1 MTEDVTAT
9 SPRPVRRAW
18 LRQAWLDLVFVH
30 WAVEPE
36 RVAPLLP
43 PRTRPDTLDGATY
56 AGLVA
61 FRLVG
66 TGLPRGPRVPYLGT
80 FLETNVRL
88 YTVDDDGRRAV
99 VFRSMDAQRL
109 VPVLAARAALRL
121 PYRWARM
128 RARAD
133 VSRGEHD
140 GHDGRTI
147 AYASTSRSLRP
158 ASTRLVVRTGAPVAE
173 PTALEH
179 FLTARW
185 GLHTRAWGRTWH
197 LPTDHA
203 AWPLHRGEVLH
214 LDDGLLVAAGLP
226 APPSEPVSV
235 LTSPGVQ
242 VLFGLPEPVGRRA
255 ARPASGRMRA

>member
-9 SPRPVRRAW
+9 SPRPLRRAW

-30 WAVEPE
+30 WAVQPG

-56 AGLVA
+56 VGLVA

-88 YTVDDDGRRAV
+88 YSVDDDGRRAV
-99 VFRSMDAQRL
+99 VFRSMDAERL

-128 RARAD
+128 RARREGD
-133 VSRGEHD
+133 VL
-140 GHDGRTI
+140 
-147 AYASTSRSLRP
+147 AYASTSRTPAR
-158 ASTRLVVRTGAPVAE
+158 ASTSLAVRAGAPVE
-173 PTALEH
+173 DPTPLEH

-197 LPTDHA
+197 LPTDHVG
-203 AWPLHRGEVLH
+203 WPLHRGELLH
-214 LDDGLLVAAGLP
+214 LDDGLLPAAGLP
-226 APPSEPVSV
+226 AASGDPVSV
-235 LTSPGVQ
+235 LTSPGVH
-242 VLFGLPEPVGRRA
+242 VRFGLPEAVGRRA
-255 ARPASGRMRA
+255 GEPSSGRMRT

>member
-1 MTEDVTAT
+1 MAPHATEDVTPT
-9 SPRPVRRAW
+9 SPRPVTRAW
-18 LRQAWLDLVFVH
+18 LRQAWLDLAFVH
-30 WAVEPE
+30 WAVDPAA
-36 RVAPLLP
+36 VAPLLP
-43 PRTRPDTLDGATY
+43 PGTRPDTLDGATY

-99 VFRSMDAQRL
+99 VFRSMDAERL

-128 RARAD
+128 RTSRDGD
-133 VSRGEHD
+133 VV
-140 GHDGRTI
+140 
-147 AYASTSRSLRP
+147 AYASASRSPRRAATSL
-158 ASTRLVVRTGAPVAE
+158 AVRVGAPVEE

-197 LPTDHA
+197 VPTDHV
-203 AWPLHRGEVLH
+203 AWPLHRAELVH

-226 APPSEPVSV
+226 APTSEPVSV
-235 LTSPGVQ
+235 LASPGVQ
-242 VLFGLPEPVGRRA
+242 VRFGLPERVGRRA
-255 ARPASGRMRA
+255 AADGSGTMRG